1 MTSRACK
8 SIRPLLSAY
17 MDGELSPDDVARLQA
32 HLAECAD
39 CRALLASYERMR
51 EQLHQLPTAP
61 VPPTLHH
68 EIRAAIEREQ
78 RRPRWLRLS
87 VSPVA
92 FAFALGLILMLLG
105 TLLYAQ
111 ALPPSIVSSE
121 PAANATW
128 PFYRPV
134 TITFT
139 KPMDEASVASHLRI
153 SPAGERERLPISW
166 RGTTLVIGASS
177 EQQASLLPDTIYT
190 IAILHGARDRWG
202 HELQQDWTLTF
213 RTTSAIASAP
223 TATSTPAPTE
233 TPAATTPQPSATA
246 NTTATPPPAAS
257 TATAVPPT
265 AVAAASSPA
274 PANPTPAP
282 QQGHGQSAGSAAA
295 PSPATTA
302 QPPRSS
308 SAGGTG
314 TAGNSVPTS
323 SAGSGTTAPA
333 PAAATPPAS
342 PTPTPLSQPTATP
355 SVVPSPTAPA
365 AATPAT
371 TPTPQE
377 TPAPA
382 ATSTPA
388 ASPTPTP
395 QPTPVTGAFAQ
406 VYWGDQ
412 QVQKLLG
419 SPTGLAYTVA
429 ASELAFQRG
438 VMLERIDTNTF
449 YILKDD
455 GSWVSLPAPTEQGD
469 PASQAQPNLWI
480 PGGKYGL
487 VWKQQQLLDSIGY
500 ATEATPHVMAQGA
513 RVQPF
518 EHGILILSDRGFVY
532 MLLESGSWAQFPVAS
547 S

>member
-17 MDGELSPDDVARLQA
+17 MDGELSPDDAARLQA
-32 HLAECAD
+32 HLAACAD

-51 EQLHQLPTAP
+51 EQLHQLPTTP

-92 FAFALGLILMLLG
+92 FAFALGLMLMLAG

-121 PAANATW
+121 PAANTTW

-177 EQQASLLPDTIYT
+177 DQQASLLPDTIYT

-223 TATSTPAPTE
+223 TATNTPALTE
-233 TPAATTPQPSATA
+233 TPAATMPQPSATA
-246 NTTATPPPAAS
+246 DATATPPPAAS
-257 TATAVPPT
+257 TVTAVPPT
-265 AVAAASSPA
+265 AVAAAPSPA
-274 PANPTPAP
+274 PATPTPAP
-282 QQGHGQSAGSAAA
+282 QQGHGQGTRTVAT
-295 PSPATTA
+295 SPGTTA

-314 TAGNSVPTS
+314 TAGNSVPAST
-323 SAGSGTTAPA
+323 AGSGTTAPS
-333 PAAATPPAS
+333 PATATPPAS

-355 SVVPSPTAPA
+355 TVVPSPTAKA
-365 AATPAT
+365 AT
-371 TPTPQE
+371 TPTTTA
-377 TPAPA
+377 TPAV
-382 ATSTPA
+382 TPPPTV
-388 ASPTPTP
+388 SPTPTP
-395 QPTPVTGAFAQ
+395 QLTPVTGAFAQ
-406 VYWGDQ
+406 VYWGNQ
-412 QVQKLLG
+412 QVQELLG
-419 SPTGLAYTVA
+419 APTGQAYSVA

-455 GSWVSLPAPTEQGD
+455 GSWVSLPAPTELGD

-500 ATEATPHVMAQGA
+500 ATEAAPHVMAQGA

-532 MLLESGSWAQFPVAS
+532 MLLESGSWAQFPVS
-547 S
+547 GS